1 MYLLHICRGRSR
13 KKKPSFVSG
22 SGKTLINPNRLDL
35 FSFHEGHHCFRFTT
49 GKLHVGL
56 ETLRRRLLILLSP
69 PPHYLFLKLAH
80 TVDQIN
86 HLMGSNGIFPPPH
99 HMHRPGLPHP
109 EAFGSVP
116 SFPPQLMEQKLAA
129 QHGEM
134 QRLAIENQRL
144 AATHGNLRQELAAA
158 QHELQMLHSQI
169 GSMKSEGE
177 QRMSGLADKVAK
189 IESELRK
196 SDALKLEMQE
206 AHAEAR
212 SLVVAREELMSKV
225 HHLTQEL
232 QKSRSD
238 VQQVPALMSELDGLR
253 QEYQQCR
260 ATYDYEKKFYNDHI
274 ESLQAMEK
282 NYMTMAMEVQ
292 KLQAQLMNSANA
304 DRGAGGHYNT
314 AENDASQNGVGYYG
328 DAYQGYIPPPAPGTA
343 TAPNSIV
350 GTAQYPYQGVTQPGG
365 YFPPGP
371 GYYFPRGPPPG
382 SSNNAPY
389 GSAATNAPR

>member
-1 MYLLHICRGRSR
+1 
-13 KKKPSFVSG
+13 
-22 SGKTLINPNRLDL
+22 
-35 FSFHEGHHCFRFTT
+35 
-49 GKLHVGL
+49 
-56 ETLRRRLLILLSP
+56 
-69 PPHYLFLKLAH
+69 
-80 TVDQIN
+80 
-86 HLMGSNGIFPPPH
+86 MGSNGIVPPPH

-212 SLVVAREELMSKV
+212 SL
-225 HHLTQEL
+225 
-232 QKSRSD
+232 
-238 VQQVPALMSELDGLR
+238 QVPALMSELDGLR

-292 KLQAQLMNSANA
+292 KLQARLMNSANA

-389 GSAATNAPR
+389 GSAATNAPC

>member
-1 MYLLHICRGRSR
+1 
-13 KKKPSFVSG
+13 
-22 SGKTLINPNRLDL
+22 
-35 FSFHEGHHCFRFTT
+35 
-49 GKLHVGL
+49 
-56 ETLRRRLLILLSP
+56 
-69 PPHYLFLKLAH
+69 
-80 TVDQIN
+80 
-86 HLMGSNGIFPPPH
+86 MGSNGRVPPPH
-99 HMHRPGLPHP
+99 NMRRPGLPHP
-109 EAFGSVP
+109 EAFASVP
-116 SFPPQLMEQKLAA
+116 SFNMLPPPHLMEQKLAA

-169 GSMKSEGE
+169 GSVKSDGE

-189 IESELRK
+189 MESELRK
-196 SDALKLEMQE
+196 SEALKLEMQE

-292 KLQAQLMNSANA
+292 KLQAQLMNSANS
-304 DRGAGGHYNT
+304 DRGAGGHYGVNNT
-314 AENDASQNGVGYYG
+314 AENDASQSAVGYYG

-350 GTAQYPYQGVTQPGG
+350 GTAQYPYQGVAQPGG

-382 SSNNAPY
+382 SSNNTPY